1 MALIHAEKSLDKS
14 KLIDKQTKQVKVCRD
29 SSKHMIVCTNKVI
42 MRPQVQVKSHI
53 VTWSHSGHF
62 N

>member
-1 MALIHAEKSLDKS
+1 MGDNELE
-14 KLIDKQTKQVKVCRD
+14 LIDKQTKQSKVCMD
-29 SSKHMIVCTNKVI
+29 SSKHMIVCTNKAI

-53 VTWSHSGHF
+53 VTGSHCGHF